1 MVRFIIIGVVLAIA
15 FTLYTLVDAAM
26 SDSSRARGVPK
37 PVWVL
42 ITILIPVIGGFM
54 WLTVGKGDGR
64 PAPTVRAPDDDPRF
78 GDLSPDETDKRIA
91 ELEQQ
96 LLALDDEVFPGELTN
111 DKPQDKKSTDKKSTD
126 KKGSD
131 EKNADKKRTDE
142 ERSGSA
148 KPDDTTHESTTE
160 EDQSGQ

>member
-37 PVWVL
+37 HVWVL

-64 PAPTVRAPDDDPRF
+64 PVQTVRAPDDDPTF
-78 GDLSPDETDKRIA
+78 GDLSPDETDKRIE

-96 LLALDDEVFPGELTN
+96 LLALDDEVFPGELRN
-111 DKPQDKKSTDKKSTD
+111 DKAQDQKSADEN
-126 KKGSD
+126 GAD
-131 EKNADKKRTDE
+131 EKSVDE
-142 ERSGSA
+142 EHPDGTTS
-148 KPDDTTHESTTE
+148 DDTTPESKTD

>member
-96 LLALDDEVFPGELTN
+96 LLALDDEVFPGELPS
-111 DKPQDKKSTDKKSTD
+111 DKPQDKKNIDKKATD
-126 KKGSD
+126 
-131 EKNADKKRTDE
+131 EKRTDE
-142 ERSGSA
+142 KGSNKKGA
-148 KPDDTTHESTTE
+148 DGEYPDGTTPDSAAE